1 MSGKNDKSLV
11 RVTIFGE
18 EYQIRTDLGKE
29 YTLGCAKYVDDAIQE
44 AHVRG
49 HIAEPHRAA
58 ILAALKITDE
68 LFRSREAVDGLS
80 EVIRMR
86 VSELVGQLEAVAKG
100 DDDLSSQ
107 EPLELTLD
115 M

>member
-1 MSGKNDKSLV
+1 MSSKGDRSLV

-68 LFRSREAVDGLS
+68 LFRSREDVGELS
-80 EVIRMR
+80 EVIQTR
-86 VSELVGQLEAVAKG
+86 VVELVEQLETVAKG
-100 DDDLSSQ
+100 ANLSSP

>member
-1 MSGKNDKSLV
+1 MSGKDDSSLV

-49 HIAEPHRAA
+49 HIVEPHRAA

-68 LFRSREAVDGLS
+68 LFRSRED
-80 EVIRMR
+80 I
-86 VSELVGQLEAVAKG
+86 
-100 DDDLSSQ
+100 DDLSKVIRTRVT
-107 EPLELTLD
+107 ELAEQLD
-115 M
+115 TVTKGTGLSGSEAIELALDV

>member
-1 MSGKNDKSLV
+1 MSGKDDSSLV

-18 EYQIRTDLGKE
+18 EYQIRTDPGKE

-68 LFRSREAVDGLS
+68 LFKSREDVDKLS
-80 EVIRMR
+80 EVVQLR
-86 VSELVGQLEAVAKG
+86 VSELAKQLEAVAKG
-100 DDDLSSQ
+100 DDLSSR

>member
-1 MSGKNDKSLV
+1 MSGKDNSSLV

-18 EYQIRTDLGKE
+18 EYQIRTDLDKD

-68 LFRSREAVDGLS
+68 LFKSRGDVDELN
-80 EVIRMR
+80 EVIQTRIAEF
-86 VSELVGQLEAVAKG
+86 SEQLETVAKG
-100 DDDLSSQ
+100 ADLSSP
-107 EPLELTLD
+107 EPIELTLD